1 MMNTILR
8 PVIIK
13 LGEHNY
19 YNTKDLQIYDP
30 IYFHGCSRGVR
41 KILEKKTIEVSKYKY
56 ATWCKKN
63 NWKLS
68 ANQIKPSTKA
78 SLLLDETWVIENIPK
93 MMPNSNK
100 TKYEYEEAPKIIHL
114 EDEEKFKDDEGKHVD
129 IETRG
134 YRSHSGIYFLA
145 KDVATAFEMPSLVKN
160 VHESTNTQY
169 IINEHYKTFV
179 CNKVQAVKNMRN
191 KKQLFITYKGM
202 LKILFSSRTGK
213 ANKFVDWA
221 TETLFTVQMGFDK
234 DKKILSSKLLGVSPK
249 VVSAVLK
256 KSATTLP
263 AIYLFTLGI
272 AKDLRKSMKL
282 DASIPDTSIIAKYGR
297 CGDLE
302 TRKNDH
308 VRTYE
313 KIKGVNLQLIH
324 FAWVDP
330 MFVTNAETN
339 ISHYFEDSNM
349 KIKYENHNE
358 LIAYAPQKLKN
369 IKEQYLLI
377 TTLYA
382 GHHKELLL
390 NIENLKK
397 DILIKDKE
405 INSLSEKHD
414 LELKLKDLKIELLE
428 LKLSIK

>member
-1 MMNTILR
+1 MMDTILR

-179 CNKVQAVKNMRN
+179 CNRRKL
-191 KKQLFITYKGM
+191 LFLTYIGM
-202 LKILFSSRTGK
+202 LKIIFNSRNLNTKLNILVLMNWVQNVAGICQLLYKPYLLNLNKSIGFKGIVYFASCDILNGIKIGFWRSS
-213 ANKFVDWA
+213 
-221 TETLFTVQMGFDK
+221 L
-234 DKKILSSKLLGVSPK
+234 IS
-249 VVSAVLK
+249 LK
-256 KSATTLP
+256 KRYATTYGKDVEIIFFRTNNAPKLE
-263 AIYLFTLGI
+263 
-272 AKDLRKSMKL
+272 KDLHTTFKEYNLTNEIFRKDNLNNYLDYIREREIGEIQNYNDCSIYELLMK
-282 DASIPDTSIIAKYGR
+282 PT
-297 CGDLE
+297 
-302 TRKNDH
+302 
-308 VRTYE
+308 
-313 KIKGVNLQLIH
+313 
-324 FAWVDP
+324 F
-330 MFVTNAETN
+330 
-339 ISHYFEDSNM
+339 
-349 KIKYENHNE
+349 E
-358 LIAYAPQKLKN
+358 LIYDKSIKN
-369 IKEQYLLI
+369 MHIDNNCIIYEENAI
-377 TTLYA
+377 I
-382 GHHKELLL
+382 
-390 NIENLKK
+390 IENLKK
-397 DILIKDKE
+397 DILMKDKE
-405 INSLSEKHD
+405 INLLSEKHD
-414 LELKLKDLKIELLE
+414 LELKLKDEIIKNKDLKIELLE